1 MPALLSIIVPVYNTE
16 EYLDNCIQSVLNQI
30 WQDWELILI
39 NDGSTDRS
47 GDICEQYAADDNRIH
62 VIHTSNHG
70 QSAARNKGI
79 EIANGEYIT
88 FVDSDDEITPET
100 YAENIKILKEN
111 PSLQVVQ
118 FPTFEGYNIN
128 GGILCKYPERYFQ
141 SNREIQIEFL
151 EHLPTVTA
159 SVCNK
164 IFKKEIFNVLN
175 FHEGHLHEDYTFV
188 DQLVKNIDNFYISE
202 KGQYH
207 YYHRSVSTT
216 HTDDVNRHLD
226 LLSCDIS
233 RLERR
238 YAFPELKHL
247 LIEQYIFVI
256 RELQNIIFAFPN
268 CNLDIYKKRIKR
280 SRPPLST
287 LFTTTKNKDKELYL
301 IISLLGLDYFTKI
314 YQKLLAS
321 NKQ

>member
-16 EYLDNCIQSVLNQI
+16 EYLNNCIQSVLNQI

-39 NDGSTDRS
+39 NDGSSDRS
-47 GDICEQYAADDNRIH
+47 GEICEQYAADDNRIR
-62 VIHTSNHG
+62 VIHTSNQG
-70 QSAARNKGI
+70 QSAARNKGLK
-79 EIANGEYIT
+79 IANGEYIT
-88 FVDSDDEITPET
+88 FIDSDDEITPDT
-100 YAENIKILKEN
+100 YIENIRILKEHPN
-111 PSLQVVQ
+111 LQVVQ
-118 FPTFEGYNIN
+118 FPTFEGYNKN

-141 SNREIQIEFL
+141 ANREIQIEFL
-151 EHLPTVTA
+151 EHLPTVSA

-164 IFKKEIFNVLN
+164 IFKKEIFNVLY

-188 DQLVKNIDNFYISE
+188 DQLVQHIDSFYISE

-207 YYHRSVSTT
+207 YYHRPVSTT

-287 LFTTTKNKDKELYL
+287 LFTTTKNKDMELYL

-314 YQKLLAS
+314 YQRLLAS

>member
-16 EYLDNCIQSVLNQI
+16 EYLDNCIQSVLNQT

-47 GDICEQYAADDNRIH
+47 GVICEQYAAIDSRIH

-79 EIANGEYIT
+79 EEANGKYIT
-88 FVDSDDEITPET
+88 FIDSDDEITPET

-111 PSLQVVQ
+111 PGLQVVQ
-118 FPTFEGYNIN
+118 FPTFEGYNKN

-151 EHLPTVTA
+151 EHLPTVSG

-164 IFKKEIFNVLN
+164 IFKKDIFNTLK

-188 DQLVKNIDNFYISE
+188 DQLVKNIDSFYISE

-207 YYHRSVSTT
+207 YYHRPVSTT

-226 LLSCDIS
+226 LLSCNIS

-247 LIEQYIFVI
+247 LIEQFIFVI
-256 RELQNIIFAFPN
+256 KELQYIRFAFPS
-268 CNLDIYKKRIKR
+268 CNLNNYFKRIKR
-280 SRPPLST
+280 SRPPMAT
-287 LFTTTKNKDKELYL
+287 LFTKGKMKEKTLYL
-301 IISLLGLDYFTKI
+301 IISIIGLDCFTKI
-314 YQKLLAS
+314 YQILLAA